1 MESTPAS
8 CARFGPFE
16 LDLRAGELRTD
27 GRSCLL
33 PDQVFQVLLILIE
46 HDGGIATREE
56 IKKRLWPND
65 TVVEFDHSINA
76 AIKKL
81 RAALDD
87 SAGSPRYIETIPR
100 RGYRLMMRVEQAPS
114 AVSNSEDE
122 SSNAIGVT
130 APRPAQRVGRL
141 TGETVSHYR
150 VLEVIGGGGMGLVY
164 RAEDLKLDRA
174 VALKFLP
181 EEVCDDPK
189 ARERFQREAHA
200 VSALDHPNICTL
212 YEFDEYQGHPFIAMQ
227 LLQGETLREHIA
239 LGRFRLSEPEGLE
252 IATQIASGLA
262 AAHER
267 GIIHR
272 DIKPANIFITEKNVA
287 KILDFGVAK
296 VIEAGESMETTP
308 SLDSRS
314 PASNFVDAPHLTRTG
329 LKLGTAGYMSP
340 EQVRGEQLDSRTDIF
355 SFGLV
360 LYEMATGR
368 RPFSGAT
375 EADVQHAIEYAD
387 PKPVSEL
394 VAEVSPKLEAIVAKC
409 LEKECG
415 RRYQSAAEIRRE
427 LESVAVEMAPTK
439 YGGKPWKWFAV
450 ACLVILAGLAWV
462 GGSRLRHRA
471 EPPSHPPLSIEKLTS
486 DGNISGGATIS
497 SDGKYIA
504 YAVADNGKSS
514 IWIRQIVAGTKLQI
528 TPPMDSENEG
538 ITFSPDEAYVY
549 YVQSGTLFRVP
560 TLGGPAHKLIDGV
573 RGPVSF
579 SPDGKQMAYKT
590 MREGRIDLVI
600 TDADGANTHVLWSRD
615 MKGGFDPEY
624 GTSWSSDGKRIAT
637 SAMDG
642 VILVS
647 DLSGKV
653 KQVTLDLEG
662 GQIFRLQWLPDSSG
676 LAFIGSSETPGQ
688 DRVFLVTY
696 PGGALRPLTTGTG
709 DYDGASL
716 GITADGSAIFAVQV
730 TRGTD
735 LWLTGGD
742 FRHSKRLTEHRTDYP
757 WGMDMGGDRI
767 VYMSYEQGKST
778 LWTMKQDA
786 SNRVQT
792 TPSGIRALFPALSP
806 DGLQLLFQGMVGDK
820 SNIWLGNVDGSDL
833 RQITLGTDDEWPN
846 FTSDGKSI
854 LFMNFEN
861 SQPHIMVI
869 PVAGG
874 TPRRLSDRT
883 LDARSRACGNW
894 VIAQAQDV
902 SWFTYALVSTIDG
915 HIEKIFE
922 VPRNAYNIECIPG
935 AQSVSYTFDTRSVQ
949 GSNIWEMPLNGRPLR
964 QITHF
969 DSDTVWSYVWSRDGR
984 ELLVSRGPSFSDA
997 MLIRNFKP

>member
-1 MESTPAS
+1 MESLQAGR
-8 CARFGPFE
+8 ARFGPFE
-16 LDLRAGELRTD
+16 LDLQAGELRTN
-27 GRSCLL
+27 GQARLL
-33 PDQVFQVLLILIE
+33 PDQVFHVLRILIE
-46 HDGGIATREE
+46 HDGDIATREE

-76 AIKKL
+76 AIRKL
-81 RAALDD
+81 RMLLQD
-87 SAGSPRYIETIPR
+87 SAESPRYIETIPR
-100 RGYRLMMRVEQAPS
+100 RGYRLMVSVEHEASTAEPNPS
-114 AVSNSEDE
+114 PEGD
-122 SSNAIGVT
+122 VT
-130 APRPAQRVGRL
+130 SLEGEGHL
-141 TGETVSHYR
+141 TGKIVSHYR

-164 RAEDLKLDRA
+164 HAEDLKLGRA

-181 EEVCDDPK
+181 EEVGDDPK
-189 ARERFQREAHA
+189 ARERFQREAYA
-200 VSALDHPNICTL
+200 VSALDHPNICTV
-212 YEFDEYQGHPFIAMQ
+212 YEFDEYQGHPFISMQ
-227 LLQGETLREHIA
+227 LLQGETLREHVA
-239 LGRFRLSEPEGLE
+239 AGRFRLSVPEGLE
-252 IATQIASGLA
+252 IAKQIASGLA

-296 VIEAGESMETTP
+296 MIEAGEPMDTTP
-308 SLDSRS
+308 PSDPQS
-314 PASNFVDAPHLTRTG
+314 PASNFVAAPHLTRTG

-340 EQVRGEQLDSRTDIF
+340 EQLRGGQLDVRTDIF

-360 LYEMATGR
+360 LYEMATGE

-375 EADVQHAIEYAD
+375 EADVQQAIQFAK
-387 PKPVSEL
+387 PKPIGEL
-394 VAEVSPKLEAIVAKC
+394 VADFSPKLEAIIAKC
-409 LEKECG
+409 LEKE
-415 RRYQSAAEIRRE
+415 REQRYQSASDIRRE
-427 LESVAVEMAPTK
+427 LESVAADTAPTRD
-439 YGGKPWKWFAV
+439 GGKAWKWLAV
-450 ACLVILAGLAWV
+450 GCLVILAGLAWV

-471 EPPSHPPLSIEKLTS
+471 EQPSHPPLSIEKLTS

-497 SDGKYIA
+497 SDGKYMA
-504 YAVADNGKSS
+504 YSVAVNGKSS

-528 TPPMDSENEG
+528 TSPMDSANEG

-549 YVQSGTLFRVP
+549 YVQAETLFRVP
-560 TLGGPAHKLIDGV
+560 TLGGPSQKLIDRV

-590 MREGRIDLVI
+590 MREGRIDLI
-600 TDADGANTHVLWSRD
+600 IADADGANTHVLWSRD
-615 MKGGFDPEY
+615 IKGGFDPEY
-624 GTSWSSDGKRIAT
+624 GTSWSSDSKLIAT

-647 DLSGKV
+647 DLSGNENRLALN
-653 KQVTLDLEG
+653 LDG
-662 GQIFRLQWLPDSSG
+662 GNIYRMQWLPDSSG
-676 LAFIGSSETPGQ
+676 LAFIGSNGTQPGQ

-696 PGGALRPLTTGTG
+696 PGGELRSLTTGTG

-716 GITADGSAIFAVQV
+716 GITADGSAIFAVQAN
-730 TRGTD
+730 RGTD
-735 LWLTGGD
+735 LWLTGRD

-786 SNRVQT
+786 SNQVQIS
-792 TPSGIRALFPALSP
+792 PSGIRALFPALSP
-806 DGLQLLFQGMVGDK
+806 DGLQISFQGMVGRK
-820 SNIWLGNVDGSDL
+820 SNIWLGNADGSDL
-833 RQITLGTDDEWPN
+833 RQITLGPDDEWPN

-854 LFMNFEN
+854 LFMSYEN
-861 SQPHIMVI
+861 SQPRIMVM

-883 LDARSRACGNW
+883 LDIRSRACGNW
-894 VIAQAQDV
+894 IIAQAQDV

-915 HIEKIFE
+915 HIEKTFE
-922 VPRNAYNIECIPG
+922 VPRNAYNVECIPG
-935 AQSVSYTFDTRSVQ
+935 SKSVSYTFDTLSAQ
-949 GSNIWEMPLNGRPLR
+949 GSNIWEMPLNGGLVR

-969 DSDTVWSYVWSRDGR
+969 DFDTVWSYVWSRDGR
-984 ELLVSRGPSFSDA
+984 ELLVSRGPSYSDA
-997 MLIRNFKP
+997 VLIRNFQ

>member
-1 MESTPAS
+1 MESSPPR
-8 CARFGPFE
+8 CARFGPYE
-16 LDLRAGELRTD
+16 LDLRAGELRTN
-27 GRSCLL
+27 GQSFLL
-33 PDQVFQVLLILIE
+33 PGQVFQVLCILIE
-46 HDGGIATREE
+46 HGGDIATREE

-65 TVVEFDHSINA
+65 TVVEFEHSINA

-81 RAALDD
+81 RTVLDD
-87 SAGSPRYIETIPR
+87 SAESPRYIETIPR
-100 RGYRLMMRVEQAPS
+100 RGYRLMLPVERVANETPPEAEGASSDALVS
-114 AVSNSEDE
+114 ATSPKPTVGIL
-122 SSNAIGVT
+122 SSKI
-130 APRPAQRVGRL
+130 
-141 TGETVSHYR
+141 VSHYR
-150 VLEVIGGGGMGLVY
+150 VLGVIGGGGMGLVY
-164 RAEDLKLDRA
+164 HAEDLKLGRA

-181 EEVCDDPK
+181 EEVGDDPK

-200 VSALDHPNICTL
+200 VSALDHPNICTV

-227 LLQGETLREHIA
+227 LLQGETLRELIA
-239 LGRFRLSEPEGLE
+239 AGRLRLSEPDGLQIATHIAAGLE
-252 IATQIASGLA
+252 
-262 AAHER
+262 AAHEK

-272 DIKPANIFITEKNVA
+272 DIKPANIFITGKNVA

-296 VIEAGESMETTP
+296 MTEAGEPMDTTSSSDP
-308 SLDSRS
+308 SSSAHLAGVS
-314 PASNFVDAPHLTRTG
+314 HLTRTG

-340 EQVRGEQLDSRTDIF
+340 EQVRGEQLDVRTDIF

-360 LYEMATGR
+360 LYEMGTGE

-375 EADVQHAIEYAD
+375 EADVQQAIQFAK
-387 PKPVSEL
+387 PKPVGEL
-394 VAEVSPKLEAIVAKC
+394 VAEFSPKLDAIIAKC
-409 LEKECG
+409 LEKE
-415 RRYQSAAEIRRE
+415 REQRYQSATEVRRE
-427 LESVAVEMAPTK
+427 LECVAAEIAPTRDR
-439 YGGKPWKWFAV
+439 GKPWKWLAV
-450 ACLVILAGLAWV
+450 GLLILAGLVWV
-462 GGSRLRHRA
+462 GIGRFRRA
-471 EPPSHPPLSIEKLTS
+471 EPLSHPPLSIEKLTS

-504 YAVADNGKSS
+504 YAVAVNGKES

-528 TPPMDSENEG
+528 TQPTDSINQG
-538 ITFSPDEAYVY
+538 ITFSPDEAYAY
-549 YVQSGTLFRVP
+549 YVQARTLLRVP
-560 TLGGPAHKLIDGV
+560 TLGGPAQKLIDGV

-590 MREGRIDLVI
+590 MREGRIDLI
-600 TDADGANTHVLWSRD
+600 ISDSDGASSHVLWSRD
-615 MKGGFDPEY
+615 IKGGFDPEY
-624 GTSWSSDGKRIAT
+624 GTSWSSDGRLIAT

-676 LAFIGSSETPGQ
+676 LAFIGSSGTQPGQ
-688 DRVFLVTY
+688 ERVFLVTY
-696 PGGALRPLTTGTG
+696 PGGELRSLTTGTG
-709 DYDGASL
+709 DYDPASL
-716 GITADGSAIFAVQV
+716 GITADGSSILAVQA

-735 LWLTGGD
+735 LWLTSGD

-786 SNRVQT
+786 SNRVQIS
-792 TPSGIRALFPALSP
+792 PSGIRALFPALSP
-806 DGLQLLFQGMVGDK
+806 DGLQISFQGMVGGK
-820 SNIWLGNVDGSDL
+820 SNIWLGNADGSDL
-833 RQITLGTDDEWPN
+833 RKITLGPDDEWPN

-854 LFMNFEN
+854 LFMSYEN
-861 SQPHIMVI
+861 SQPHIMVM
-869 PVAGG
+869 PVAGE

-883 LDARSRACGNW
+883 LDVRSRSCGNW

-915 HIEKIFE
+915 RIAKTFE
-922 VPRNAYNIECIPG
+922 VPRNAYNVECIPG
-935 AQSVSYTFDTRSVQ
+935 SKSVSYTFDTLSAQ
-949 GSNIWEMPLNGRPLR
+949 GSNIWEMPLNGGPVR

-984 ELLVSRGPSFSDA
+984 ELLVSRGPSYSDA
-997 MLIRNFKP
+997 VLIRNFK